1 MVKQWQVAIC
11 YLQSA
16 ISYCYLLLGLLL
28 ALLLCYCYLLFYQL
42 AIKPIL
48 LLFYCAIDCY
58 CYKEN
63 IIVNALKEYLRTNK
77 IKNSTLATEMGVT
90 TVTMCNAI
98 AEKTEFRAKNLKV
111 LLDYCVPFEIIRERM
126 KRLYDEKRI
135 AEKYGNR
142 NAETE
147 TESETEAEFETETET
162 WD

>member
-1 MVKQWQVAIC
+1 M
-11 YLQSA
+11 
-16 ISYCYLLLGLLL
+16 
-28 ALLLCYCYLLFYQL
+28 
-42 AIKPIL
+42 
-48 LLFYCAIDCY
+48 
-58 CYKEN
+58 
-63 IIVNALKEYLRTNK
+63 NALKEYLRTNK

-98 AEKTEFRAKNLKV
+98 AEKAEFRAGNLKV

-135 AEKYGNR
+135 AEKYGNGNGNG

-147 TESETEAEFETETET
+147 TEIEAEFEAETET

>member
-1 MVKQWQVAIC
+1 MA
-11 YLQSA
+11 S
-16 ISYCYLLLGLLL
+16 
-28 ALLLCYCYLLFYQL
+28 CYLLFAICYQ
-42 AIKPIL
+42 L
-48 LLFYCAIDCY
+48 LLFAIRNCYQPCYSAIAICYSISLLLSLFACYCAIDCY

-63 IIVNALKEYLRTNK
+63 IIVNVLKEYLRTNK
-77 IKNSTLATEMGVT
+77 IKNTTLAAEMGVT

-98 AEKTEFRAKNLKV
+98 AEKAEFRAGNLKV
-111 LLDYCVPFEIIRERM
+111 LLDYCVPFEIIRDRM

-142 NAETE
+142 NTE

>member
-1 MVKQWQVAIC
+1 M
-11 YLQSA
+11 
-16 ISYCYLLLGLLL
+16 LLLFAILL
-28 ALLLCYCYLLFYQL
+28 ACYYAY
-42 AIKPIL
+42 L

-63 IIVNALKEYLRTNK
+63 IMNALKEYLRTNK
-77 IKNSTLATEMGVT
+77 IKNTTLAAEMGVT

-98 AEKTEFRAKNLKV
+98 AEKAEFRAGNLKV

-147 TESETEAEFETETET
+147 TESETEAEFEAETET